1 MDFKTFDQY
10 NPDESITALW
20 YGGFG
25 SGKTEAAGSAGE
37 RTLYIDV
44 GKSGTTFHSPG
55 YKGRKGAFKGLYVPI
70 SDAPSKS
77 SSLVPEATGFDAVCD
92 TIDQALEKES
102 ARFDTIVVDE
112 ATRLRSF
119 AMNKGIRIN
128 SFTEKSKTLNAAI
141 KNDVIIPAV
150 QDYGAEM
157 SLVEQ
162 FCNGYT
168 DICKRYGKHFIL
180 IAHERHIY
188 NKPSKI
194 GEQPSLQRIL
204 PGFTGQ
210 TFPDS
215 IANIFDLVWHFEC
228 VNQDKFYAR
237 TVGTSNTAEVG
248 VLEAGVAAKT
258 RFSGIFAEKE
268 YNVSW
273 PNVLK
278 RIREQIPIKVK

>member
-1 MDFKTFDQY
+1 MEFKTFDQY

-37 RTLYIDV
+37 KTLYIDV
-44 GKSGTTFHSPG
+44 GKSATTFHAPG
-55 YKGRKGAFKGLYVPI
+55 YKARKGPFKGIYIPI
-70 SDAPSKS
+70 SDTPSS
-77 SSLVPEATGFDAVCD
+77 NSSLVPNATGFDAVCD
-92 TIDQALEKES
+92 AIDEALAKIPDKFE
-102 ARFDTIVVDE
+102 TIVVDE
-112 ATRLRSF
+112 ATRLRAF
-119 AMNKGIRIN
+119 AMNKGIRI
-128 SFTEKSKTLNAAI
+128 SAATEKSKTFAAAEKHGAI
-141 KNDVIIPAV
+141 LPVV

-237 TVGTSNTAEVG
+237 TVGTANSAEVAIQ
-248 VLEAGVAAKT
+248 ETGVAAKT
-258 RFSGIFAEKE
+258 RFSGIFNEKE

-278 RIREQIPIKVK
+278 RIREQVPVKR